1 MKLMQTAVAFG
12 VAASLGL
19 AFYAPSANAEVDKK
33 IVRTF
38 KGKCAS
44 CHGADGKGATEQG
57 QKMGV
62 RDMTAPAYQKE
73 VTDARIAKAIK
84 EGVKG
89 PKGDMEAYADLD
101 DAQIKGLTEYIRS
114 LK

>member
-1 MKLMQTAVAFG
+1 MKILKTAVAFG

-19 AFYAPSANAEVDKK
+19 AVYAPSANAEPDKK
-33 IVRTF
+33 IVRLF
-38 KGKCAS
+38 KAKCAS

-62 RDMTAPAYQKE
+62 RDMTSPAYQKD
-73 VTDARIAKAIK
+73 VTDAKIAKALK
-84 EGVKG
+84 EGVKSA
-89 PKGDMEAYADLD
+89 KGDMEAYADLTD
-101 DAQIKGLTEYIRS
+101 EQVKGLTEYIRT